1 MSQFSF
7 DVVCLS
13 LKIGGSFSTPP
24 KLTLPIHWRSGL
36 VRQGLFQKIIFLTQ
50 RLILQADLRVS
61 SLNTSFVSIAYE
73 IIRLERVDS
82 WSIRRQII

>member
-1 MSQFSF
+1 MGRDVGAGLRSSAPMSQFSF

-24 KLTLPIHWRSGL
+24 KLTHPIHWRSSL

-50 RLILQADLRVS
+50 RLILKPIFAFRV
-61 SLNTSFVSIAYE
+61 
-73 IIRLERVDS
+73 
-82 WSIRRQII
+82 